1 MPIIF
6 NKDSMQVFRRDQN
19 QYNIEMEFINDKID
33 MKKLIDFPS
42 LYLSQELNKDIIEKM
57 NIYNTCHVE
66 QNSTI
71 ASIFILYKH
80 FFKDFGLSQ
89 MAAHLNIKRTEF
101 HDYIEFKTV
110 PCVTNSMDVELELV
124 TSTDYSMLPLDNLLM
139 KFILST
145 PGTVK
150 LIINMELNNKFD
162 IPAFIEKTSIQIFY
176 KIFTR
181 IKKFI
186 EKC

>member
-6 NKDSMQVFRRDQN
+6 NKESMQVFRMDQN
-19 QYNIEMEFINDKID
+19 KYNIEMDFINDKID

-42 LYLSQELNKDIIEKM
+42 LYLLQELNKDIIEKM
-57 NIYNTCHVE
+57 NIYNTCPVE
-66 QNSTI
+66 QNSTF

-110 PCVTNSMDVELELV
+110 PTNNTDVELELV
-124 TSTDYSMLPLDNLLM
+124 TNEDYSMLPFDNLLM

-150 LIINMELNNKFD
+150 LIINVEFNIQFV

-181 IKKFI
+181 IKNFI
-186 EKC
+186 EKY

>member
-1 MPIIF
+1 MPLIF
-6 NKDSMQVFRRDQN
+6 NKESMQVFRREPN

-42 LYLSQELNKDIIEKM
+42 LYLLQELNKDIIEKM
-57 NIYNTCHVE
+57 NIYNTCSGE
-66 QNSTI
+66 QNSTV

-89 MAAHLNIKRTEF
+89 LAAHLNIKRTEF

-110 PCVTNSMDVELELV
+110 PTNNTDVELEFT
-124 TSTDYSMLPLDNLLM
+124 TSADYSMLPFDNFLM

-145 PGTVK
+145 PNTVK
-150 LIINMELNNKFD
+150 LIINVEFNIQFD
-162 IPAFIEKTSIQIFY
+162 IPTFIEKTSLQIFY

-181 IKKFI
+181 IQKFI